1 MKKLLKDYDY
11 LVHMNLIESPYDI
24 LKAKKQ
30 GEAINDGVGAIENAD
45 LQKGIDAKTLN
56 KAKYPMQIL
65 LKLYDKSINN
75 IGSAPLT
82 AIMDSKG
89 DISKLGAVNTSRA
102 TYYDI
107 IKNVI
112 KVHKPIVESLT
123 EDKSKYFDFYEKYV
137 KTLEKEKGRFTKAFG
152 KKQDNLV
159 MALYVSSVCFL
170 FEMATILASETVHI
184 WQKGAKDFDSL
195 LEKTDDYVK
204 IFKGAEKLWYGQEV
218 EITKFIDKELSISE
232 SDVSEFIS
240 TIDNPQDLDE
250 FYQTNLIESFTFNPA
265 QSKAVGVVRIAK
277 LLGFG
282 LSVTMYNMFSLLRY
296 ITYLYKYKKFKIQ
309 DQMNLILKSIDMF
322 DGKARNGIERTELS
336 KNAVDASMTYRADMV
351 EASNAATLDIVS
363 KDKDK
368 IEF

>member
-24 LKAKKQ
+24 LKAKKE
-30 GEAINDGVGAIENAD
+30 GDAINDGVGAIENAD

-75 IGSAPLT
+75 IGAAPLT

-123 EDKSKYFDFYEKYV
+123 EEKSKYFDFYEKYV
-137 KTLEKEKGRFTKAFG
+137 KTLEKEKGRFAKAFG

-240 TIDNPQDLDE
+240 TIENPQDLDE